1 MILMGDRPDPMCVFT
16 YVQAL
21 CQTFSKIDKLK
32 KDKEDQEKS
41 VDAKEE
47 PGENEA
53 NVSVETVEKQQ
64 DKDAVEN
71 GMKETT
77 EPEKDEKHVETSTKS
92 TEGEVDAPT
101 TPEIGIKEDE
111 HQN

>member
-32 KDKEDQEKS
+32 KDKEDQEKC
-41 VDAKEE
+41 VNAKEE

-53 NVSVETVEKQQ
+53 SVAEETAEKHQ
-64 DKDAVEN
+64 DGVAVEN
-71 GMKETT
+71 GVKDTT
-77 EPEKDEKHVETSTKS
+77 EPQEAERPAETKS
-92 TEGEVDAPT
+92 AEGEGD
-101 TPEIGIKEDE
+101 
-111 HQN
+111 